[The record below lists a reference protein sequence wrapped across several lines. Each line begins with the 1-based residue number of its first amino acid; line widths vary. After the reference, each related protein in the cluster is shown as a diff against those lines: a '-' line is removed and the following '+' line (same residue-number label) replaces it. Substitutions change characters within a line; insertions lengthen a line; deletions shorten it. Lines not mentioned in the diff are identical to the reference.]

1 MENWKNDMD
10 NDFKEFD
17 YFAKKSAKRIVIGVI
32 GVALVFGGIGI
43 IGRKIDTEADRKI
56 FKESTTYNESAAAFL
71 AKSLKEYNQ
80 AETEDEKKAIMNYV
94 VATYPNLDTSNLDNA
109 QLQNFYNKCLEG

>member
-1 MENWKNDMD
+1 MAEYFHLFYSGYFMVCHWKTGAYFYEEEKIMENWKNDMD

-32 GVALVFGGIGI
+32 GAVLVFGGIGI

-56 FKESTTYNESAAAFL
+56 FKESTTYNESAAAFC
-71 AKSLKEYNQ
+71 
-80 AETEDEKKAIMNYV
+80 
-94 VATYPNLDTSNLDNA
+94 
-109 QLQNFYNKCLEG
+109 KCG